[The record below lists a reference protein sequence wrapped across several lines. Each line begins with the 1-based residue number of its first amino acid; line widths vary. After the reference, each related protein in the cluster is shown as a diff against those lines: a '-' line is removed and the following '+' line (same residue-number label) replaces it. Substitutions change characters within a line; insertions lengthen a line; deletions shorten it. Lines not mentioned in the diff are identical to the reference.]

1 MRRAFGSLRGCIG
14 LRAMIVAQA
23 GYYRSGSLAIY
34 LLVVLLAFHAFVRLY
49 EEPTLHRLFGEAYE
63 IYCRTVPRWLVRL
76 RQE

>member
-1 MRRAFGSLRGCIG
+1 MYVGVA
-14 LRAMIVAQA
+14 AMIAAQA

-34 LLVVLLAFHAFVRLY
+34 LLVVWLAFHTFVRLY

-63 IYCRTVPRWLVRL
+63 TYCRTVPRWLVRL